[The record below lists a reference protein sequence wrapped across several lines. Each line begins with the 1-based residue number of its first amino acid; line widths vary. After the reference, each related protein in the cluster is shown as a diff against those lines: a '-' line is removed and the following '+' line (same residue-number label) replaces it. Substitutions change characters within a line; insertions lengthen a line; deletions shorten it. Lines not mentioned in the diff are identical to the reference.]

1 MESDIES
8 IKKKKEKRERGDRER
23 EYEHFIIPVGMAP
36 TDFLE

>member
-1 MESDIES
+1 MKAS
-8 IKKKKEKRERGDRER
+8 KKKKKKRERGERER